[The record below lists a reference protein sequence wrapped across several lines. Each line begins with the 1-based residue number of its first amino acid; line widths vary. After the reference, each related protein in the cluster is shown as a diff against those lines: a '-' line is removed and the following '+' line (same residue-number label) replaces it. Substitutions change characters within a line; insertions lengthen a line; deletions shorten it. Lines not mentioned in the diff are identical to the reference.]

1 MDLRPALPQ
10 LLPMPPKAAP
20 GMRPLGAQP
29 MALQKDTTA
38 DAAKIDK
45 VARDFESVFAKM
57 LISSMRQTS
66 FGDELIGNDEKT
78 FRDMYDQQL
87 AKTLSAGQGLGLAPA
102 IARQLAA
109 AQGGSKETALP
120 TFIPLGGSAAAPAP
134 GGAPS
139 IDTSGP
145 APVQGSYHHPAST
158 RTPAWLSSR
167 TQATDDRGHF
177 DLRAATGPETTT
189 TPALPEQAF
198 TRLPPIPTAPEAQ
211 LGATSAAPGTPEA
224 FVARIWPQAQRAAAE
239 LGVDPKMLVAQ
250 AALETGWGRHVVG
263 RGNTGEGGNL
273 FGIKAGRSWEGNAVR
288 AATREFANGR
298 MVSELASFRSY
309 DSVEASFNDYV
320 ALLKNSPRYADT
332 LHSGGDGRRFAHS
345 LARAGYATDP
355 HYANKLI
362 AIAEGPTLRRALG
375 QLNSAATVA
384 VNDNKPSPPATAES

>member
-10 LLPMPPKAAP
+10 LLPMPPKAVP
-20 GMRPLGAQP
+20 ELRPLGPQA
-29 MALQKDTTA
+29 MALAKDNTA

-45 VARDFESVFAKM
+45 VARDFESLFAKM

-66 FGDELIGNDEKT
+66 FGDELMGNDEKT

-102 IARQLAA
+102 IKRQLAA
-109 AQGGSKETALP
+109 AQGSAETSALP
-120 TFIPLGGSAAAPAP
+120 TYIPLGGSAAAPAP
-134 GGAPS
+134 EGATS
-139 IDTSGP
+139 IDTSEP
-145 APVQGSYHHPAST
+145 APVQGSYHRPAST

-167 TQATDDRGHF
+167 SQATDDRGHF
-177 DLRAATGPETTT
+177 DLRAATGPEATA
-189 TPALPEQAF
+189 TPALPAHAF
-198 TRLPPIPTAPEAQ
+198 TRLPPIPTAP
-211 LGATSAAPGTPEA
+211 AAPVVSSKAARGTPEA

-273 FGIKAGRSWEGNAVR
+273 FGIKAGRSWEGDAVR
-288 AATREFANGR
+288 AATREFAAGR
-298 MVSELASFRSY
+298 MVTEEARFRSY

-320 ALLKNSPRYADT
+320 ALLKTSPRYADT
-332 LHSGGDGRRFAHS
+332 LRSGGDGRRFAQS

-375 QLNSAATVA
+375 QLNSGPVLAD
-384 VNDNKPSPPATAES
+384 NDNKASPRAMSGT